1 MEGRSRSSNIYTMG
15 VPEGENLVQLK
26 RVSFGNESVAHFPS
40 AITDARTQMKTSE
53 VLEK

>member
-1 MEGRSRSSNIYTMG
+1 MMG
-15 VPEGENLVQLK
+15 VPEREHLVQLK
-26 RVSFGNESVAHFPS
+26 RVGFGNGSVENFSS